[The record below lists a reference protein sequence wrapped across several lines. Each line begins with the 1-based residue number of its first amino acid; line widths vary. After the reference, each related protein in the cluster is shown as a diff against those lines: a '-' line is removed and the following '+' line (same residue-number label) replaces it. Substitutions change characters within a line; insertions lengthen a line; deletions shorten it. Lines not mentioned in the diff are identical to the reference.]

1 MTGLLGCQQRPVK
14 GRQLPRD
21 HQVP

>member
-21 HQVP
+21 RQVP